1 MKYYLILFT
10 DCTDTIGKQTSKT
23 AMMKDAK
30 HYCKAW
36 GLDCTV
42 QNIIEITEEEYNSRI
57 R

>member
-30 HYCKAW
+30 YYCKAW